1 MDSSLTEANK
11 TKVLDTEITQTL
23 KITMDMM
30 FKIQIIQVL
39 IRDSIKSPIISLKQM
54 IKTTSI
60 AEGDVDMQTI
70 IQLTKDHTTLT
81 SDQHSIK

>member
-30 FKIQIIQVL
+30 FKIQII
-39 IRDSIKSPIISLKQM
+39 
-54 IKTTSI
+54 
-60 AEGDVDMQTI
+60 
-70 IQLTKDHTTLT
+70 
-81 SDQHSIK
+81 